1 MRLRPLSAALLLLT
15 LALAPLAQAAPCD
28 YQFGTVRNEAYGTG
42 PGAGGICVAASF
54 IDGCTYLQN
63 AFPSVY
69 GGSALPTGNFSSQ
82 RAAMEAWAVNGWT
95 APSGTFHQGYYTTCI
110 PDGNNFG
117 DWWQN
122 MVAWTEAYAPGR
134 TAYSAQAALTFG
146 GESSAGWT
154 NAANVQDLFPT
165 TTFLSAAATANDFVE
180 MGIYQYSGQG
190 DSLVEN
196 SGHAIDLANLTY
208 ANGQYT
214 LSYFDPNMPTSGFF
228 SAVLGTMTID
238 GETAL
243 TFVGPAGATYQ
254 GQDVFLA
261 GALAE
266 APIPEPATL
275 SLLGLGLA
283 ALVLRRKR
291 K

>member
-1 MRLRPLSAALLLLT
+1 MRLRPLSAALFLV
-15 LALAPLAQAAPCD
+15 ALAQLAQAAPSD
-28 YQFGTVRNEAYGTG
+28 YQFGTVRNESYTG

-54 IDGCTYLQN
+54 IDGMTYLQN
-63 AFPSVY
+63 AFPAVY
-69 GGSALPTGNFSSQ
+69 GGTALPIGNLASQ
-82 RAAMEAWAVNGWT
+82 KTAMEAWAVDGWT
-95 APSGTFHQGYYTTCI
+95 SPGGTFHQGYYTACI
-110 PDGNNFG
+110 SDGNNFG

-122 MVAWTEAYAPGR
+122 MVAWTEAFAPAR
-134 TAYSAQAALTFG
+134 TAYSGQADATYY
-146 GESSAGWT
+146 GENSASWT
-154 NAANVQDLFPT
+154 HNSNFQNLFPT
-165 TTFLSAAATANDFVE
+165 TSFLSAAATANDFVE
-180 MGIYQYSGQG
+180 MGIYQYSWDNG
-190 DSLVEN
+190 SLVEH

-243 TFVGPAGATYQ
+243 TFVGPNGATYQ
-254 GQDVFLA
+254 GQNVYLA
-261 GALAE
+261 GAFAE
-266 APIPEPATL
+266 APVPEPATL